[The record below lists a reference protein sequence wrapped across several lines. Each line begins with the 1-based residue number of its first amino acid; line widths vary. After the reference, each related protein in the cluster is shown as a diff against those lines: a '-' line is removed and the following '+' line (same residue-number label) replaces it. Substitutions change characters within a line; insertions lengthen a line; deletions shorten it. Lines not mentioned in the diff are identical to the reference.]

1 MVFEE
6 RGTAFFILKD
16 YQGVEKE
23 FPMALSSH
31 REQIP
36 QIYGS
41 NGVANDILF
50 WRYHNNTFAVNCQ
63 KGDIP
68 VAKTTKIGRD
78 AGTGKFILVK
88 EAQKHPKTSVVE
100 TIKKK

>member
-50 WRYHNNTFAVNCQ
+50 
-63 KGDIP
+63 
-68 VAKTTKIGRD
+68 
-78 AGTGKFILVK
+78 
-88 EAQKHPKTSVVE
+88 
-100 TIKKK
+100 